1 MEWKSGVVQSGPFS
15 WETFSKEQDEG
26 RKIEILKILQL
37 FGVGGSQTL
46 NAEQAKQIGPT
57 RLSFWDC
64 SLSRDWVEQIKSDN
78 LLFVEAKTENTID
91 RIQGTAKHPRQT
103 ERVPA
108 GAHFD
113 FNLSCKELDADED
126 WLPYIVRFLK
136 LLELDSLGGSGSR
149 GYGKIRFCNIRIDGQ
164 PMPKGLAEVN
174 PFE

>member
-64 SLSRDWVEQIKSDN
+64 SLSRD
-78 LLFVEAKTENTID
+78 
-91 RIQGTAKHPRQT
+91 G
-103 ERVPA
+103 
-108 GAHFD
+108 
-113 FNLSCKELDADED
+113 
-126 WLPYIVRFLK
+126 
-136 LLELDSLGGSGSR
+136 
-149 GYGKIRFCNIRIDGQ
+149 
-164 PMPKGLAEVN
+164 
-174 PFE
+174 